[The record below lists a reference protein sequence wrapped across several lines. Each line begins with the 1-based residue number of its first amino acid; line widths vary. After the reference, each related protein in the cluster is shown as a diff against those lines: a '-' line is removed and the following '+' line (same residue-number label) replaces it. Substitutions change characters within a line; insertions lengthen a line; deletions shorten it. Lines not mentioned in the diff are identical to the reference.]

1 MEGLAVLFLFQE
13 INQRFNFVSFHR
25 YLPTPSIVGA
35 TKKMVIKPFKVQPKV
50 PDNFGLE
57 TWEVLRSAI
66 DAVYTK
72 NASDISK
79 EELYRVSDFFFKVGQ
94 IFSLFS

>member
-1 MEGLAVLFLFQE
+1 
-13 INQRFNFVSFHR
+13 
-25 YLPTPSIVGA
+25 
-35 TKKMVIKPFKVQPKV
+35 MVIKPFKVQPKV

-57 TWEVLRSAI
+57 TWEILRSAI

-79 EELYRVSDFFFKVGQ
+79 EELYRVNNFCLVFMKRSFN
-94 IFSLFS
+94 LFWSGC